1 MRYRA
6 SEERE
11 IIRLLEQSRL
21 GVNHPLAK
29 IGVSRATQGRWGWNA
44 LRSNCARWH
53 DLLFAI
59 LNGPRTVRPIRC
71 ESFVQ
76 LNQPLV
82 FGQFTLWC
90 ARLNDGMTSKLM
102 RGLPSGFVQTL

>member
-1 MRYRA
+1 M
-6 SEERE
+6 
-11 IIRLLEQSRL
+11 RLLEQSRS

-29 IGVSRATQGRWGWNA
+29 IGVSRATRGRWGWNA

-59 LNGPRTVRPIRC
+59 LNGLRTVRLIRC
-71 ESFVQ
+71 KSFVQ

-82 FGQFTLWC
+82 FGQL
-90 ARLNDGMTSKLM
+90 AL
-102 RGLPSGFVQTL
+102 